1 MGEES
6 MKDSEKNLNKKL
18 SLEIFQLLDQFLI
31 ILEKSVSIFT
41 NVCWF
46 SILVKFANNK
56 KVRKTILK
64 DSSRAFIEESDSNMF
79 FDSQIEGTVAKLLSS
94 KSKSRNF
101 LGHWASNNNK
111 QHHLHCKMVKI
122 KFLCTGS
129 SVLGTLS
136 KNSLEEKVIL
146 SDQSKRGTKLMDL
159 KFEQWEILDNSPD
172 PDNYM
177 LRCLE
182 QKLRASCKRQ
192 IMGGSWSREERK
204 FHMNVIKLKATKWEK
219 RVHP

>member
-64 DSSRAFIEESDSNMF
+64 DSSQAFTEESDSNML

-111 QHHLHCKMVKI
+111 TTSPALQDGKNKI
-122 KFLCTGS
+122 LVYRFLCFG
-129 SVLGTLS
+129 
-136 KNSLEEKVIL
+136 
-146 SDQSKRGTKLMDL
+146 
-159 KFEQWEILDNSPD
+159 
-172 PDNYM
+172 
-177 LRCLE
+177 
-182 QKLRASCKRQ
+182 
-192 IMGGSWSREERK
+192 
-204 FHMNVIKLKATKWEK
+204 NVIEK
-219 RVHP
+219 FSGGKSDSLRSIKKGN